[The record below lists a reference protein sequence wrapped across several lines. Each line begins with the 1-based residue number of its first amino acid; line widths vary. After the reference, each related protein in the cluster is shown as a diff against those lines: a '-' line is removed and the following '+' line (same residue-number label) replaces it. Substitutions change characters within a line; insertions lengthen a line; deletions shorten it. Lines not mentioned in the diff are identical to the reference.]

1 MTLLSYCSFCKK
13 AQVVL
18 LLSLFSCKILERILI
33 KAIGCPSQQH
43 YIVSI
48 CQKNISIKSTSNRKQ
63 TTCLTRY
70 QMFEDQTSGNPQRLF
85 DFLSHRSTTFRFG
98 CSCSNSPPRP
108 REMWKKNERSRLVD
122 GGKHKGNR
130 SSTNSL
136 LCGLPEMFPCLN
148 WPMWGKI
155 FQRCDPRVVSL
166 DKSDNKIYQRCG
178 QWNMSNVQNYDI
190 RS

>member
-108 REMWKKNERSRLVD
+108 REMWKKTKDRGWLTGENIRETGHQRIACYVD
-122 GGKHKGNR
+122 
-130 SSTNSL
+130 
-136 LCGLPEMFPCLN
+136 C
-148 WPMWGKI
+148 
-155 FQRCDPRVVSL
+155 QRCFHV
-166 DKSDNKIYQRCG
+166 
-178 QWNMSNVQNYDI
+178 
-190 RS
+190 